1 MISDTFS
8 HFGVITFVFYQT
20 GSSFGFVNFQ
30 SSEDAKNVFNKVGAH
45 PDLDQVEEPSF
56 LLGDVHHHQ
65 GVIREVNV
73 NCVQKVVVSFRDSL
87 VVIMLGGTKQ
97 RILYA
102 EHEVMEVSRE
112 AIGKKSW
119 EFVG

>member
-1 MISDTFS
+1 MFSIQSGSPFSLKKKMISDTFS
-8 HFGVITFVFYQT
+8 HFGVIAFVFYQT

-30 SSEDAKNVFNKVGAH
+30 SSEDAK
-45 PDLDQVEEPSF
+45 
-56 LLGDVHHHQ
+56 DV
-65 GVIREVNV
+65 
-73 NCVQKVVVSFRDSL
+73 CL
-87 VVIMLGGTKQ
+87 VAT

-112 AIGKKSW
+112 AIGKKGC